1 MIRAERSVSFFNAM
15 AHFGF
20 ACFGSPHFSQSF
32 TVTPTAQKFKKKLN
46 AKKYHIR
53 SNPQKLALALLPT
66 ACLISIFY
74 NIVSPYMQTFLHEFR
89 SWNWDKPG
97 KP

>member
-53 SNPQKLALALLPT
+53 SNPQKLALLLPT

-89 SWNWDKPG
+89 KP
-97 KP
+97 